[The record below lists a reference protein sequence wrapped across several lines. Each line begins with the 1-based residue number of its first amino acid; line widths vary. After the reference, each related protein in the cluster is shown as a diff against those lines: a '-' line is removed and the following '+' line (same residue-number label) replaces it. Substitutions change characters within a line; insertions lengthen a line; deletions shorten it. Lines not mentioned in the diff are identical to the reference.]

1 MYCLLNLQM
10 ALTDCGSQYVKA
22 TTLRCLS
29 SKAVPATLMLAARPD
44 FFDSD
49 PIIAEWTPAAEAAA
63 PDAPCRHLTMEDVSA
78 LVDHLHI
85 SWVEL
90 EALAIS
96 KAPPALQRKRRPTQ
110 PQLGRHCVCHE
121 WRALSKAPPALQ
133 RKRRPTQPPI
143 SRRFE
148 LVFVMSD
155 ELILCMTE
163 PPERAAN
170 ALMGSFTVHAGTHR
184 STGRPNMTVYG

>member
-1 MYCLLNLQM
+1 M
-10 ALTDCGSQYVKA
+10 ALIDCGLQCVKA
-22 TTLRCLS
+22 ITLKSLS
-29 SKAVPATLMLAARPD
+29 SKAVPATIVLAARPD

-110 PQLGRHCVCHE
+110 PQ
-121 WRALSKAPPALQ
+121 
-133 RKRRPTQPPI
+133 I
-143 SRRFE
+143 SRHFE
-148 LVFVMSD
+148 LVS
-155 ELILCMTE
+155 
-163 PPERAAN
+163 A
-170 ALMGSFTVHAGTHR
+170 MGEEQSR
-184 STGRPNMTVYG
+184 QSGRQCACGIIHSASWDTQVYGWT

>member
-1 MYCLLNLQM
+1 M
-10 ALTDCGSQYVKA
+10 ALIDCGLQYVKA
-22 TTLRCLS
+22 TTLKFLS
-29 SKAVPATLMLAARPD
+29 SKAVPAKNVLAARPD

-49 PIIAEWTPAAEAAA
+49 PIIVEWTPAAEAAA

-110 PQLGRHCVCHE
+110 PQISRHCEVVSAMGE
-121 WRALSKAPPALQ
+121 
-133 RKRRPTQPPI
+133 
-143 SRRFE
+143 
-148 LVFVMSD
+148 D
-155 ELILCMTE
+155 LILCKTE
-163 PPERAAN
+163 PPESAAN
-170 ALMGSFTVHAGTHR
+170 VLVGSFTVQVGTHKF
-184 STGRPNMTVYG
+184 TGGPNITVYG